1 MEPVTHLKTI
11 LNNLYTKNSVALIQL
26 QIYGPEHENCCVCWW
41 DTKLTF
47 PLQKHASWQLI
58 HADCFWMTVRCY
70 VLLTEGSKQWLVY
83 LTGRGILYSF
93 TDKVSLTHLFTC
105 CPSGSWSCRRKATW
119 TSWSRSGGLAP
130 AAATSAATAAP
141 TPTAAPSS
149 CTASRA
155 SSASWPPACCW
166 PAWWPGWR
174 LGGTATAAARS
185 SPKRW
190 PSTGPGGR
198 ASGGKTLPHS
208 TLRIQPQTRAPT

>member
-1 MEPVTHLKTI
+1 M
-11 LNNLYTKNSVALIQL
+11 YQ
-26 QIYGPEHENCCVCWW
+26 
-41 DTKLTF
+41 
-47 PLQKHASWQLI
+47 WQQG
-58 HADCFWMTVRCY
+58 WK
-70 VLLTEGSKQWLVY
+70 S
-83 LTGRGILYSF
+83 TGRHLGEIKEKSYF
-93 TDKVSLTHLFTC
+93 TCCNLPRLPWSQKDEWMVSLTHLFISS
-105 CPSGSWSCRRKATW
+105 SGSWSCRRKATW

-130 AAATSAATAAP
+130 AAATSTATPAP
-141 TPTAAPSS
+141 TPTAALSS
-149 CTASRA
+149 CTASLA
-155 SSASWPPACCW
+155 SSASWPLACCW